1 MCDRRRCSADLP
13 LGFKGKWFD
22 LNMRYTPI
30 AQELFVEN
38 RKRLAACLPTNA
50 LAVVNANDTCAT
62 NADGSQ
68 TTIVNSDLFYLTGVE
83 QEQSILVIYP
93 DADEEKH
100 RELLFLREPTP
111 DSELWE
117 GRKLTKKCA
126 RELTGI
132 QNIHWLSEF
141 PRLFHR
147 LMCESDHV
155 FLNSNEHKRA
165 IIETETRE
173 ARFVADTI
181 RKYPLH
187 NYRRLAQLM
196 HRLRAVKSDL
206 EVELIRKACDLT
218 GRGFQRVLQ
227 FTKPGVFEYEV
238 EAEFTH
244 EFLRHGGRCA
254 YLPIIASGINACCLH
269 YVSNANPCADGDL
282 LLLDVGA
289 SYANY
294 NSDMTRTIPVSGRFT
309 RRQRQVY
316 DAVLGI
322 LRRCIAGL
330 APGKKI
336 KDWQKE
342 AEQMTERELVNLGL
356 LTVQEI
362 KRQDPEQPAFKKH
375 FMHGVGHPIG
385 LDVHDV
391 GLLTKPME
399 PGWVMTVEPGIYI
412 PKENFAVRLENT
424 ALVTKNGPV
433 DLMPNIPIEA
443 EEIEQLMHASGNG
456 KNGNGKTSKART
468 PAQMAR

>member
-1 MCDRRRCSADLP
+1 
-13 LGFKGKWFD
+13 
-22 LNMRYTPI
+22 MRYTPI
-30 AQELFVEN
+30 ARELFVEN

-68 TTIVNSDLFYLTGVE
+68 NTIANSDLFYLTGIE
-83 QEQSILVIYP
+83 QEQSIVVLYP

-100 RELLFLREPTP
+100 RELLFLREPTA
-111 DSELWE
+111 ETEVWE
-117 GRKLTKKCA
+117 GRKLTKKTA
-126 RELTGI
+126 REVTGI
-132 QNIHWLSEF
+132 QHVHWLSDF

-147 LMCESDHV
+147 LICECDHV
-155 FLNSNEHKRA
+155 FLDSNEHKRA

-173 ARFVADTI
+173 ARFVAETM

-187 NYRRLAQLM
+187 NYRRLAQVM

-206 EVELIRKACDLT
+206 EINLIRKACELT
-218 GRGFQRVLQ
+218 AQGFQRVLR
-227 FTKPGVFEYEV
+227 FTRPGVAEYEI
-238 EAEFTH
+238 EAEFLH
-244 EFLRHGGRCA
+244 EFVRNGGRNA
-254 YLPIIASGINACCLH
+254 YLPIIASGVNACCLH
-269 YVSNANPCADGDL
+269 YVSNENTCRDGDL

-316 DAVLGI
+316 DTVLDI
-322 LRRCIAGL
+322 LRRCVAGL
-330 APGKKI
+330 AAGKKL

-356 LTVQEI
+356 LTTQEI

-391 GLLTKPME
+391 GLLTKPIE
-399 PGWVMTVEPGIYI
+399 PGWVITVEPGIYI

-424 ALVTKNGPV
+424 VLVTKNGPV
-433 DLMPNIPIEA
+433 DLMSHIPIEA
-443 EEIEQLMHASGNG
+443 DEIENLMQKSAT
-456 KNGNGKTSKART
+456 NGNGKHGNGKPLAKTRSTAQIAR
-468 PAQMAR
+468 

>member
-1 MCDRRRCSADLP
+1 MTLIM
-13 LGFKGKWFD
+13 KKKFD
-22 LNMRYTPI
+22 LNMRYPPI
-30 AQELFVEN
+30 AQDLFVEN

-93 DADEEKH
+93 DADEQKH
-100 RELLFLREPTP
+100 RELLFLREPTAE
-111 DSELWE
+111 SELWE
-117 GRKLTKKCA
+117 GSKLTKKSA

-165 IIETETRE
+165 VIETETRE
-173 ARFVADTI
+173 ARFVTETI

-187 NYRRLAQLM
+187 NYRRLAQIM
-196 HRLRAVKSDL
+196 HRLRAVKSDFEL
-206 EVELIRKACDLT
+206 ELIRKACDLT

-238 EAEFTH
+238 EAEFSH
-244 EFLRHGGRCA
+244 EFIRHGGRCA
-254 YLPIIASGINACCLH
+254 YLPIVASGLNACCLH
-269 YVSNANPCADGDL
+269 YVSNAKRCADGDL

-316 DAVLGI
+316 DAVLSI

-356 LTVQEI
+356 LTAQEI
-362 KRQDPEQPAFKKH
+362 KRQDPEQPAFKKY

-391 GLLTKPME
+391 GLITKPME

-424 ALVTKNGPV
+424 VLVTKNGPV
-433 DLMPNIPIEA
+433 DQMPNIPIEA
-443 EEIEQLMHASGNG
+443 EEIERLMHASGNS
-456 KNGNGKTSKART
+456 KTAKART
-468 PAQMAR
+468 PAQLAR

>member
-1 MCDRRRCSADLP
+1 
-13 LGFKGKWFD
+13 
-22 LNMRYTPI
+22 MRYTPI
-30 AQELFVEN
+30 AQELFIEN

-68 TTIVNSDLFYLTGVE
+68 NTIVNSDLFYLTGVE
-83 QEQSILVIYP
+83 QEQSILVLYP
-93 DADEEKH
+93 DADDEKH
-100 RELLFLREPTP
+100 RELLFLREPTA

-117 GRKLTKKCA
+117 GRKLTKKSA

-132 QNIHWLSEF
+132 ENIHWLSEF

-147 LMCESDHV
+147 LICECDHV

-165 IIETETRE
+165 IIETESRE

-187 NYRRLAQLM
+187 NYRRLAQVM
-196 HRLRAVKSDL
+196 HRLRAVKS
-206 EVELIRKACDLT
+206 EPEIELIRKACELT
-218 GRGFQRVLQ
+218 GHGFQRVLR
-227 FTKPGVFEYEV
+227 FTKPGVREYEV
-238 EAEFTH
+238 EAEFGH
-244 EFLRHGGRCA
+244 EFIRHGGRCA
-254 YLPIIASGINACCLH
+254 YLPIIGSGINACCLH
-269 YVSNANPCADGDL
+269 YVSNANTCADGDL
-282 LLLDVGA
+282 LLMDVGA
-289 SYANY
+289 SFANY
-294 NSDMTRTIPVSGRFT
+294 NSDMTRTIPVNGRFT

-356 LTVQEI
+356 LTLQEI
-362 KRQDPEQPAFKKH
+362 KRQDPEQPAFKKF

-391 GLLTKPME
+391 GLITKPME

-424 ALVTKNGPV
+424 VLVTKNGPV
-433 DLMPNIPIEA
+433 DLMAHIPIEA
-443 EEIEQLMHASGNG
+443 EEIEQLMREPATSSNG
-456 KNGNGKTSKART
+456 KNGNGKAAKVRAS
-468 PAQMAR
+468 AQLTR